1 LILELINN
9 CIKHANADLITV
21 QIIYKNE
28 LLRLLVEDNGAGF
41 SNKGIILGN
50 GLKNTKAIVE
60 LFNGTIKIE

>member
-1 LILELINN
+1 
-9 CIKHANADLITV
+9 
-21 QIIYKNE
+21 
-28 LLRLLVEDNGAGF
+28 LLVEDNGAGF